1 MISQSDAGERNDA
14 RGGLFERDLAAG
26 HVGHGDGG
34 ILRGGFGGFH
44 GGLGRLGGS
53 FRRDGLSAL
62 SAGGEREQHQG
73 CQCKSKDLFGVH
85 FLNSFSK
92 KYSNNQPSGA
102 KTPPLS
108 RKWRRNRRWIAQLY
122 PVPEALMRK
131 QVSRL
136 GIILLKPFR
145 ALRQWYRLFC
155 PLYGYWDSLE
165 FASVFPRRGL
175 PRRRLSTRI
184 HTLFVCGHT
193 ISVSS
198 PDVKAAK
205 PALSVFYQK
214 APVFF

>member
-1 MISQSDAGERNDA
+1 MACSLQVDSDRRYGN
-14 RGGLFERDLAAG
+14 RGKGVPYRCRFSNRTAAALDP
-26 HVGHGDGG
+26 HS
-34 ILRGGFGGFH
+34 RTSR
-44 GGLGRLGGS
+44 RL
-53 FRRDGLSAL
+53 
-62 SAGGEREQHQG
+62 EQHQG

-108 RKWRRNRRWIAQLY
+108 RKGRRNRRWIAQLY

-136 GIILLKPFR
+136 GIILLKPLP

-155 PLYGYWDSLE
+155 PLYGYWDSPE

-184 HTLFVCGHT
+184 RTLFVCGHT